1 MRLGRLDMNLLV
13 ALDHLLDLR
22 SITQAANKM
31 HLTQSAMSSAL
42 RRLREYFEDPLLV
55 QIGREMELT
64 ARAEALKEPLRDIL
78 VQLEGVLSAGL
89 SFDASQSQRQFRLI
103 VSDYTLAVFAPHLLA
118 LAEEEGATTRFKFL
132 PQVKSPQ
139 DVIERGDA
147 DFLITP
153 ELFLS
158 PEHPSEPLFN
168 DSFVAAVWSGGRHA
182 AQPISFEQYIGAKH
196 VVMVP
201 ETDIANFQSDF
212 MARMGILR
220 AFEVESYN
228 FVGLAPLVVGTDR
241 IATVHGQLGRS
252 LARAYPLV
260 IHPLPFQ
267 APRIQEHLQWH
278 RQRAAD
284 PGIIWLRTLAQRAV
298 ERLADAEA

>member
-1 MRLGRLDMNLLV
+1 MRLGRLDMNLLI
-13 ALDHLLDLR
+13 ALDHLLNLR

-42 RRLREYFEDPLLV
+42 RRLRDYFDDQLLV

-64 ARAEALKEPLRDIL
+64 PRAEALKQPLRDIL

-89 SFDASQSQRQFRLI
+89 SFDATKSERQFRLI
-103 VSDYTLAVFAPHLLA
+103 VSDYTLAVLAPHLLA
-118 LAEEEGATTRFKFL
+118 LADQEGATTRFKFQ

-139 DVIERGDA
+139 EVIERGDA

-158 PEHPSEPLFN
+158 PDHPSEPLFH
-168 DSFVAAVWSGGRHA
+168 DRFVAAVWTEGRYA
-182 AQPISFEQYIGAKH
+182 DRPLTLDQYLGAKH

-201 ETDIANFQSDF
+201 ETDITSFQSDF
-212 MARMGILR
+212 MARMGIMR
-220 AFEVESYN
+220 DFEIESYN

-252 LARAYPLV
+252 LSRAYPLV
-260 IHPLPFQ
+260 IHPLPFE
-267 APRIQEHLQWH
+267 APQIREHLQWH
-278 RQRAAD
+278 RQKTAD
-284 PGIIWLRTLAQRAV
+284 PGIAWLRGLAQRAAA
-298 ERLADAEA
+298 RLGEDG